1 MTKEEL
7 KKLVDNLVITD
18 VSVADTIMNDE
29 NLSKLTLE
37 DLKIKGII
45 TLIKGV
51 DEVLEDNT
59 TTDPEDNTTTDP
71 EGEDN
76 TTMGDVSGE
85 GVTDTEEVPETDD
98 EIVVDE
104 GEEPETKST
113 GSKKSTK

>member
-59 TTDPEDNTTTDP
+59 TTDPEDNTT
-71 EGEDN
+71 
-76 TTMGDVSGE
+76 MGDVSGE